1 MTNTSFLLGS
11 MIHCM
16 INVVGFKKNKLH
28 IFSYSE
34 QNLFGKFVFYFQEQS
49 IWLNHFNMAGSNTT
63 KKNY

>member
-34 QNLFGKFVFYFQEQS
+34 QNLFGKFVFQEQS
-49 IWLNHFNMAGSNTT
+49 KWLSHLNIAGSNTT